1 MKRQII
7 IEFDDEDVMKCPNG
21 PDGESGV
28 LSITPDEVK
37 TIYKNCYKV
46 AELMWSVLPKSNSS
60 EQTIYNTESLLKRF
74 SKIEDCILDISST
87 MHDVE
92 ERNQS

>member
-28 LSITPDEVK
+28 LSITPDEVSK
-37 TIYKNCYKV
+37 IYKNCYKIADLLSPIV
-46 AELMWSVLPKSNSS
+46 PKNKFAT
-60 EQTIYNTESLLKRF
+60 QVVFNQESLMKRF
-74 SKIEDCILDISST
+74 YEIQECINNISST

-92 ERNQS
+92 ERN